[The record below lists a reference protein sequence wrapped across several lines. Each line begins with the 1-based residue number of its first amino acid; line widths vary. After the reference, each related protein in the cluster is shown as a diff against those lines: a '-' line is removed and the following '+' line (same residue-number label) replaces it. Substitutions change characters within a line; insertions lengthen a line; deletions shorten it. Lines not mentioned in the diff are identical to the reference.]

1 MSIPTQASLVGFIA
15 TVPDLHFS
23 KAGAPRFHARVG
35 CEHFRKEADGSFT
48 RLDPTFHDLVI
59 FNDTALTAY
68 ERFAKGD
75 SFLATGH
82 VHEYDASAADGT
94 TVIRDEFIARRIGHD
109 AQRTRYDVRRR
120 QPEPVAEPA
129 LDPVAEPIAE
139 STHEAHR
146 PAVGL

>member
-1 MSIPTQASLVGFIA
+1 MSIPTQMSLAGFIA

-35 CEHFRKEADGSFT
+35 CEHFRKEVDGSFT
-48 RLDPTFHDLVI
+48 KLDPTFHDLVI

-68 ERFAKGD
+68 ERFKKGD
-75 SFLATGH
+75 SFLASGYI
-82 VHEYDASAADGT
+82 HEYEVESNNT

-109 AQRTRYDVRRR
+109 TQRTKYEVHRR
-120 QPEPVAEPA
+120 QVAPA
-129 LDPVAEPIAE
+129 ETSVTAPAP
-139 STHEAHR
+139 